1 MAFLRRKSIWLLF
14 LQIIALAGSQGLAQT
29 ELDMERA
36 LEMYIDRNPNLQA
49 AREQIEMARGRLNQA
64 GLLPNPTFNFSQE
77 GYPVG
82 QSNASYF
89 NDSTLNLWATQELEL
104 GGKRGHRKR
113 VADFDVQA
121 TESELQDFIRL
132 GKAAVKE
139 AFVRTYVAQEKLRLA
154 QEQLNS
160 YYQIQDIH
168 RQRVEAGDAAG
179 LAQLRIDLEEVRYI
193 SALNEMGTDQA
204 AAWSELAA
212 LISWEEPSMAT
223 LQLTIDTAELD
234 RSQEEL
240 QGIALESRPDLE
252 REMARVAQAEE
263 FVDLQESRAIPNL
276 TVGGGYNR
284 DFGTHSF
291 YLALQLP
298 VPLFNRNQ
306 GNIGAALAGARRSKN
321 LLSWKRVQIRSEVER
336 AFKTYRLQ
344 QANLQR
350 LEQTVLQSAV
360 RVAELTQVSY
370 LEGEASLLE
379 YLDALRVKLDA
390 SLGFHD
396 LLFQLERARIELEK
410 AVGGEL
416 Q

>member
-1 MAFLRRKSIWLLF
+1 MAFLKRNKIWLLF
-14 LQIIALAGSQGLAQT
+14 LQIIVLAGSQGLAQT

-36 LEMYIDRNPNLQA
+36 LEMYVDRNPNLQA
-49 AREQIEMARGRLNQA
+49 AREQIEMARGRFNQA

-77 GYPVG
+77 GFPVG
-82 QSNASYF
+82 QSNTSYF
-89 NDSTLNLWATQELEL
+89 NDSTLNFWATQELEL
-104 GGKRGHRKR
+104 GGQRRHRKR
-113 VADFDVQA
+113 VADLSMQIA
-121 TESELQDFIRL
+121 ESELQDFIRL
-132 GKAAVKE
+132 GKAAVNE

-154 QEQLNS
+154 QEQLDS
-160 YYQIQDIH
+160 YYQIQNIH
-168 RQRVEAGDAAG
+168 RKRVEAGDAAG
-179 LAQLRIDLEEVRYI
+179 LSQLRIDLEEVRYI
-193 SALNEMGTDQA
+193 SAVNEMGTDQA

-234 RSQEEL
+234 RSQEVL

-252 REMARVAQAEE
+252 TEMARVAQAEE

-284 DFGTHSF
+284 DFGTNSF
-291 YLALQLP
+291 YLSLQLP
-298 VPLFNRNQ
+298 LPIFDRHQ
-306 GNIGAALAGARRSKN
+306 GDIREALASARRSEN

-336 AFKTYRLQ
+336 AFKAYRLQ
-344 QANLQR
+344 QVNVQR

-360 RVAELTQVSY
+360 RVAELTQQSY

-396 LLFQLERARIELEK
+396 LLFQLKRARIELEK

>member
-36 LEMYIDRNPNLQA
+36 LEMYVDRNPNLQA
-49 AREQIEMARGRLNQA
+49 AREQVEMARGRLNQA
-64 GLLPNPTFNFSQE
+64 GLLPNPEFNFTQE
-77 GYPVG
+77 GFPVG

-89 NDSTLNLWATQELEL
+89 NDSTLNFWATQELEL

-154 QEQLNS
+154 QEQLDS
-160 YYQIQDIH
+160 YYRVQDIH
-168 RQRVEAGDAAG
+168 RQRVEAGDLAG
-179 LAQLRIDLEEVRYI
+179 LSQLRIDLEEVRYI
-193 SALNEMGTDQA
+193 SAVNEIGTDQA

-240 QGIALESRPDLE
+240 QSIALESRPDLE
-252 REMARVAQAEE
+252 REMARVAQAEG
-263 FVDLQESRAIPNL
+263 FVELQESRAIPNL

-284 DFGTHSF
+284 DFGTNSY

-306 GNIGAALAGARRSKN
+306 GNIGAALAGARRSEN
-321 LLSWKRVQIRSEVER
+321 LLSWKRVQIRFEVER
-336 AFKTYRLQ
+336 AFKAYRLQ
-344 QANLQR
+344 QVNLQR

-360 RVAELTQVSY
+360 RVAELTQQSY

>member
-1 MAFLRRKSIWLLF
+1 MAFLRRNSIWLLL
-14 LQIIALAGSQGLAQT
+14 LQLIALAGSQSLAQT
-29 ELDMERA
+29 QLDMERA
-36 LEMYIDRNPNLQA
+36 LEMYVSRNPSLQA

-64 GLLPNPTFNFSQE
+64 GLLPNPEFNFSQE

-82 QSNASYF
+82 QSNSSYF
-89 NDSTLNLWATQELEL
+89 NDSTLNFWATQELEL
-104 GGKRGHRKR
+104 GGKRRHRKE
-113 VADFDVQA
+113 VANFGVQIA
-121 TESELQDFIRL
+121 ESELRDFIRL

-154 QEQLNS
+154 QEQLDS

-168 RQRVEAGDAAG
+168 RKRVEAGDAAG

-193 SALNEMGTDQA
+193 SAVNEMGTDQA
-204 AAWSELAA
+204 AAWSELVA

-240 QGIALESRPDLE
+240 QGIALESRPDLA

-284 DFGTHSF
+284 DFGTNSF
-291 YLALQLP
+291 YLSLQLP
-298 VPLFNRNQ
+298 LPIFDRHQ
-306 GNIGAALAGARRSKN
+306 GDIREALAGTRRSEN

-336 AFKTYRLQ
+336 VFKAYRL
-344 QANLQR
+344 LQVNVER

-360 RVAELTQVSY
+360 RVAEVTQQSY
-370 LEGEASLLE
+370 LEGEASLLD

-396 LLFQLERARIELEK
+396 LLFQLKRARIELEK

>member
-1 MAFLRRKSIWLLF
+1 MAFLRRNSIWLLL
-14 LQIIALAGSQGLAQT
+14 LQLIALAGSQSLAQT
-29 ELDMERA
+29 ELDMDRA
-36 LEMYIDRNPNLQA
+36 LEMYVSRNPSLQA

-64 GLLPNPTFNFSQE
+64 GLLPNPEFNFSQE

-82 QSNASYF
+82 QSNSSYF
-89 NDSTLNLWATQELEL
+89 NDSTINFWATQELEL
-104 GGKRGHRKR
+104 GGKRRHRKE
-113 VADFDVQA
+113 VANFGVQIA
-121 TESELQDFIRL
+121 ESELRDFIRL

-154 QEQLNS
+154 QEQLDS

-168 RQRVEAGDAAG
+168 RKRVEAGDAAG

-193 SALNEMGTDQA
+193 SAVNEMGTDQA

-240 QGIALESRPDLE
+240 QGIALESRSDLE

-284 DFGTHSF
+284 DFGTNSF

-306 GNIGAALAGARRSKN
+306 GNIGAALAGARQTEN
-321 LLSWKRVQIRSEVER
+321 LLSWKRVQIHAEVER
-336 AFKTYRLQ
+336 AFKAYRL
-344 QANLQR
+344 LQVNVER
-350 LEQTVLQSAV
+350 LEQTVLQSAM
-360 RVAELTQVSY
+360 RVAELTQQSY

-396 LLFQLERARIELEK
+396 LLFQLKRARIELEK

>member
-1 MAFLRRKSIWLLF
+1 MAFLRRNNIWLLF
-14 LQIIALAGSQGLAQT
+14 LQIIVLAGSQGLAQT
-29 ELDMERA
+29 ELNMERA
-36 LEMYIDRNPNLQA
+36 LEMYVDRNPNLQA
-49 AREQIEMARGRLNQA
+49 AREQVEMARGRLNQA

-89 NDSTLNLWATQELEL
+89 NDSTLNFWATQELEL

-113 VADFDVQA
+113 VANFDVQA

-154 QEQLNS
+154 QEQLDS

-168 RQRVEAGDAAG
+168 RKRVEAGDAAG

-193 SALNEMGTDQA
+193 SVLNEMGTDQA

-234 RSQEEL
+234 RSQQEL

-276 TVGGGYNR
+276 TVGGGYQR

-306 GNIGAALAGARRSKN
+306 GNIGAALAGARRSEN
-321 LLSWKRVQIRSEVER
+321 LLSWKRVQIRFEVER
-336 AFKTYRLQ
+336 AFKAYRLQ

-350 LEQTVLQSAV
+350 LEQTVLQSAA
-360 RVAELTQVSY
+360 RVAELTQLSY

>member
-1 MAFLRRKSIWLLF
+1 MAFLRRNNSWLLF

-36 LEMYIDRNPNLQA
+36 LEMYVDRNLNLQA
-49 AREQIEMARGRLNQA
+49 AQEQVEIARGRLNQA
-64 GLLPNPTFNFSQE
+64 GLLPNPEFNFTQE
-77 GYPVG
+77 GFPVG
-82 QSNASYF
+82 QSNASFF
-89 NDSTLNLWATQELEL
+89 NDSTLNFWATQELEL

-121 TESELQDFIRL
+121 TESGLRDFIRL

-154 QEQLNS
+154 QEQLDS
-160 YYQIQDIH
+160 YYQIQNTH

-223 LQLTIDTAELD
+223 LQLTTDTAELD

-240 QGIALESRPDLE
+240 QSIALESRPDLE
-252 REMARVAQAEE
+252 REMARVAQAEG

-284 DFGTHSF
+284 DFGTNSF

-306 GNIGAALAGARRSKN
+306 GNIGAALAGARRSEN
-321 LLSWKRVQIRSEVER
+321 LLSWKRVQIRFEVER
-336 AFKTYRLQ
+336 AFKAYRLQ

-360 RVAELTQVSY
+360 RVAELTQQSY

-410 AVGGEL
+410 VVGGEL

>member
-1 MAFLRRKSIWLLF
+1 MAFLRGNHIWLLS
-14 LQIIALAGSQGLAQT
+14 LQIIVLAGSQGLAQT
-29 ELDMERA
+29 ELDMGMA
-36 LEMYIDRNPNLQA
+36 LEMYVARNPNLQA
-49 AREQIEMARGRLNQA
+49 AREQVEIARGRLNQA
-64 GLLPNPTFNFSQE
+64 GLLPNPEFNFTQE
-77 GYPVG
+77 GFPVG
-82 QSNASYF
+82 QSNASFF
-89 NDSTLNLWATQELEL
+89 NDSTLNFWATQELEL

-139 AFVRTYVAQEKLRLA
+139 AFVRTYVAQEKLRLT
-154 QEQLNS
+154 QEQLDS

-204 AAWSELAA
+204 TAWSELAA
-212 LISWEEPSMAT
+212 WISWEEPSMAT
-223 LQLTIDTAELD
+223 LQLTTDTAELD

-240 QGIALESRPDLE
+240 QSIALESRPDLE
-252 REMARVAQAEE
+252 REMARVAQAEG
-263 FVDLQESRAIPNL
+263 FVELQESRAIPNL

-284 DFGTHSF
+284 DFGTNSY

-306 GNIGAALAGARRSKN
+306 GNIGAALAGARRSEN
-321 LLSWKRVQIRSEVER
+321 LLSWKRVQIRFEVER
-336 AFKTYRLQ
+336 AFKSYRLQ

-360 RVAELTQVSY
+360 RVAELTQQSY

>member
-1 MAFLRRKSIWLLF
+1 MVSKIFWAFVLQSVVVLTTPVSAQSTLSIESA
-14 LQIIALAGSQGLAQT
+14 LQLYLSQNPVVRAEEQRIEIARSQ
-29 ELDMERA
+29 
-36 LEMYIDRNPNLQA
+36 LQ
-49 AREQIEMARGRLNQA
+49 QA
-64 GLLPNPTFNFSQE
+64 GLLPNPEFNFTQE

-82 QSNASYF
+82 QANASYF
-89 NDSTLNLWATQELEL
+89 NDSTFNIWATQELEL
-104 GGKRGHRKR
+104 GDKRGHRKR

-121 TESELQDFIRL
+121 SESELQDFIRL
-132 GKAAVKE
+132 GKAALKE

-154 QEQLNS
+154 REQLDS

-168 RQRVEAGDAAG
+168 RKRVEAGDAAG

-204 AAWSELAA
+204 AAWSELATLMNWA
-212 LISWEEPSMAT
+212 EPSMPS
-223 LQLTIDTAELD
+223 LQLTIDTVELD

-252 REMARVAQAEE
+252 REMVRVAQAEE
-263 FVDLQESRAIPNL
+263 FVELQESRAIPNL

-284 DFGTHSF
+284 TLETNSF

-306 GNIGAALAGARRSKN
+306 GNIGAALAGARRSES

-336 AFKTYRLQ
+336 AFKAYRLQ

-350 LEQTVLQSAV
+350 LEQTIIQSAV

-370 LEGEASLLE
+370 WEGEATLLE

-410 AVGGEL
+410 AVGTEL
-416 Q
+416 K

>member
-1 MAFLRRKSIWLLF
+1 MAYLRRNNFWLAIGLV
-14 LQIIALAGSQGLAQT
+14 ITLAGSQGLAQSQ
-29 ELDMERA
+29 LGMERA
-36 LEMYIDRNPNLQA
+36 LEMYVNRNPALQA
-49 AREQIEMARGRLNQA
+49 AREQVEMARGRLNQA
-64 GLLPNPTFNFSQE
+64 GLLPNPTFNFTQE

-82 QSNASYF
+82 QSNSSYF
-89 NDSTLNLWATQELEL
+89 NDSTINFWATQELEL
-104 GGKRGHRKR
+104 GGKRRHRKG
-113 VADFDVQA
+113 VANFGVQIA
-121 TESELQDFIRL
+121 ESELQDFIRL

-139 AFVRTYVAQEKLRLA
+139 AFVRTYVAQEKLGLA

-168 RQRVEAGDAAG
+168 RQRVEAGDLAG
-179 LAQLRIDLEEVRYI
+179 LSQLRIDLEEVRYI
-193 SALNEMGTDQA
+193 SAVNEIGTDQA

-212 LISWEEPSMAT
+212 LISWAEPSMAT

-234 RSQEEL
+234 RSQEVL

-252 REMARVAQAEE
+252 TEMARVAQAEE
-263 FVDLQESRAIPNL
+263 FVDLQESGAIPNL
-276 TVGGGYNR
+276 TLGGGYDRN
-284 DFGTHSF
+284 FGTNSF
-291 YLALQLP
+291 YLALELP

-306 GNIGAALAGARRSKN
+306 GNIGAALAGARRNEN

-336 AFKTYRLQ
+336 AFKAYQLQ
-344 QANLQR
+344 QANVQR
-350 LEQTVLQSAV
+350 LEQTVLQNAV
-360 RVAELTQVSY
+360 RVAELTEQSY

-396 LLFQLERARIELEK
+396 LLFQLERAHIELEK

-416 Q
+416 